1 MQDKIAFLVH
11 IFYSDLIRIW
21 LILTQIWL
29 QFDSFWFRFDFN
41 ILQKGTECDILQV
54 FR

>member
-21 LILTQIWL
+21 LILTKICL
-29 QFDSFWFRFDFN
+29 QFDSFLTWILFQFD
-41 ILQKGTECDILQV
+41 
-54 FR
+54 